1 MDCHVWS
8 FSFQVFYSGPFRLHG
23 TFLNIAGW
31 INCLFLVQSQA
42 RDNEPTV
49 NSSGNHPGRT
59 MIFGERATPSRR
71 SEVNVTVLWSFVAS
85 SLPVVLTGDFAE
97 VSLSPL
103 WELFKLED
111 TRFR

>member
-1 MDCHVWS
+1 M
-8 FSFQVFYSGPFRLHG
+8 
-23 TFLNIAGW
+23 
-31 INCLFLVQSQA
+31 
-42 RDNEPTV
+42 
-49 NSSGNHPGRT
+49 
-59 MIFGERATPSRR
+59 TPSSR

-111 TRFR
+111 TRFK